1 MNLALDIG
9 NTAVKWATFDGRTMT
24 DHGHGLPADLMAK
37 ADSIMACASGKV
49 PQALD
54 DVPRLTADTPLP
66 LGLDYKTPATLGPD
80 RIADAC
86 GAWSLHP
93 GKPSLVI
100 DCGTCI
106 TLEFVSADGTYHGG
120 AIMPGLAMSLRALNA
135 FTEKLPLLDSE
146 SVDKA
151 PLLGRSTDECILAG
165 TLGAAQMALAS
176 FVASYHSAAP
186 DLQVVVTGGDAQ
198 RIIPPGAPGRQHVP
212 GLSLIGL
219 NEIMIHNQ

>member
-24 DHGHGLPADLMAK
+24 DHGPGLPADLMAK

-93 GKPSLVI
+93 GKPFRRPFRKFLRVGVAMKTKPIYFRWCSVCQI
-100 DCGTCI
+100 KSRHPISGNTYCI
-106 TLEFVSADGTYHGG
+106 EILKFCISE
-120 AIMPGLAMSLRALNA
+120 LRCQ
-135 FTEKLPLLDSE
+135 E
-146 SVDKA
+146 
-151 PLLGRSTDECILAG
+151 R
-165 TLGAAQMALAS
+165 
-176 FVASYHSAAP
+176 
-186 DLQVVVTGGDAQ
+186 
-198 RIIPPGAPGRQHVP
+198 
-212 GLSLIGL
+212 
-219 NEIMIHNQ
+219 